1 MVSKRVLLGD
11 RGILE
16 AFVNVALYEPFRE
29 GRYMPLPK
37 SCKIRPWSLT
47 YKTETNSAPDGQFL
61 LLYFQNQEVTWENQI
76 KPGFHR
82 LINSRSKIRIL
93 QSMCWDGK
101 KKNVIVHRI
110 SEKDGAIPRINVMI
124 TPQGDNT
131 LYRLTALLYDQ
142 SKNFNSK
149 HCCERCLHGYI
160 TKYLLERQKPKY
172 AGQLKRLI
180 SICWVL

>member
-1 MVSKRVLLGD
+1 
-11 RGILE
+11 
-16 AFVNVALYEPFRE
+16 
-29 GRYMPLPK
+29 
-37 SCKIRPWSLT
+37 
-47 YKTETNSAPDGQFL
+47 
-61 LLYFQNQEVTWENQI
+61 
-76 KPGFHR
+76 
-82 LINSRSKIRIL
+82 
-93 QSMCWDGK
+93 MCWDGK

-124 TPQGDNT
+124 SQQGDNT

-160 TKYLLERQKPKY
+160 TKYLLERQKPKC

-180 SICWVL
+180 SICSVLQEFAEKDPMLPTAKRPKSHSKNICISHAGSLTKSSEATDTFGAGSIQRGRRSIHLARRHPGRRKEDAGVHGGKKAATNDT

>member
-1 MVSKRVLLGD
+1 MVSKRVWLGD
-11 RGILE
+11 RSILE
-16 AFVNVALYEPFRE
+16 ASLMSLYTNHFVEDA
-29 GRYMPLPK
+29 YMPLPK
-37 SCKIRPWSLT
+37 KLQNNNMIQRQIVPQMVNSCWRGKNP
-47 YKTETNSAPDGQFL
+47 
-61 LLYFQNQEVTWENQI
+61 I

-82 LINSRSKIRIL
+82 LINSRNKIRIL

-142 SKNFNSK
+142 SKTFNSK
-149 HCCERCLHGYI
+149 HFCERCLHG
-160 TKYLLERQKPKY
+160 
-172 AGQLKRLI
+172 
-180 SICWVL
+180 